1 MAGPRHRRGAQTKQN
16 AGLNIEGFM
25 NRTNKRILLG
35 LGFDSKDGHVRIT
48 KGENF
53 RLLGGS
59 TETHEIM
66 QEKVIKFNE
75 QLGKR
80 HKTLDDIDE
89 NEFRDIAKVVGL
101 KIPRKSKGKE

>member
-1 MAGPRHRRGAQTKQN
+1 MS
-16 AGLNIEGFM
+16 
-25 NRTNKRILLG
+25 NRNYKRMLMG
-35 LGFDSKDGHVRIT
+35 LGFDNKDGHVRLT

-59 TETHEIM
+59 TETHEMM
-66 QEKVIKFNE
+66 QEKAIKFNE

-89 NEFRDIAKVVGL
+89 KEFRDIARDVGL
-101 KIPRKSKGKE
+101 KVPRENKEKE